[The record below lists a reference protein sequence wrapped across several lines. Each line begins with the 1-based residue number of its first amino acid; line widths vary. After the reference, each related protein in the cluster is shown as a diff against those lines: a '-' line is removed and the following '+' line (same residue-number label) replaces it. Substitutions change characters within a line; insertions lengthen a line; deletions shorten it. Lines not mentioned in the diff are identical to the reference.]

1 VKTFAFNP
9 LKNNGAASQK
19 PSNPRRRVKS
29 AHIECATD
37 RAAVD
42 VARDHTGDFEVIEI
56 WDGGRFICGCGNPH
70 EGSPG

>member
-1 VKTFAFNP
+1 MLMTTYRLLWLDEDGYP
-9 LKNNGAASQK
+9 L
-19 PSNPRRRVKS
+19 KS
-29 AHIECATD
+29 AHIECTTD

-42 VARDHTGDFEVIEI
+42 IARDHTGDFEVIEI